1 VIAVLLGR
9 ILLGISLVFMAI
21 GIYSVLTFNDFYSRV
36 VITAKVDT
44 VGFITLIFGAM
55 LIEGFSFFSLKLLL
69 ILVFELLTSPI
80 STHSIAHSAYA
91 SGYKIRKDVKA
102 EGSVP

>member
-1 VIAVLLGR
+1 MINVIAGQ
-9 ILLGISLVFMAI
+9 ILMGISLVFMAI
-21 GIYSVLTFNDFYSRV
+21 GIYSVLTFHDFYSRV

-55 LIEGFSFFSLKLLL
+55 LIQGFSFFSLKLLL

-80 STHSIAHSAYA
+80 STHSIAHSAYT
-91 SGYKIRKDVKA
+91 SGYTIRKEVRA
-102 EGSVP
+102 EGSGE